1 MQFIKTDITEDKVL
15 ILYLN
20 RPEKFNA
27 LTNDLMYEL
36 YDTIEK
42 YKNNVNVV
50 IIHGNEKAFAA
61 GLDIEFIKDLSSE
74 DLEKINFIN
83 EKWFALEKLEIPT
96 IAAVSGYALGGG
108 FELAL
113 MCDFIIADASS
124 VFGFP
129 EINIGI
135 MPGLGG
141 TQRLYQKIG
150 KEKAFELMITG
161 EKINA
166 IKAKEFGIINEIH
179 KNSMNTAIELANKIK
194 NQSKSSII
202 AIKRALKRAAKNLED
217 IEFEKNLFRMLF
229 STKNKEIGIN
239 AFLSKTKPEFN
250 R

>member
-1 MQFIKTDITEDKVL
+1 MKFIKTDLTQDNIL
-15 ILYLN
+15 ILTLN

-36 YDTIEK
+36 YETLEK
-42 YKNNVNVV
+42 QKNNVNVV

-74 DLEKINFIN
+74 ELEKMNFID

-113 MCDFIIADASS
+113 MCDFIIADNSAI
-124 VFGFP
+124 FGFP

-150 KEKAFELMITG
+150 KQKAFELMITG

-166 IKAKEFGIINEIH
+166 EKAKEIGIIDTIYN
-179 KNSMNTAIELANKIK
+179 NSIEASIEFANKIK

-202 AIKRALKRAAKNLED
+202 NIKKALKRATQNLED
-217 IEFEKNLFRMLF
+217 IEFEKHLFRMLF
-229 STKNKEIGIN
+229 STKNKKIGVN

-250 R
+250 K